1 MKNLYYAYVIRLQ
14 RSKVPHDVERFWYYE
29 TKEEAQSVA
38 NKLHG
43 YKVTVERH
51 YLPKPFQEMIK
62 ESTRY
67 PKFNQYKS

>member
-1 MKNLYYAYVIRLQ
+1 MANNYFAYVIRLQ
-14 RSKVPHDVERFWYYE
+14 RSKVLHDCERFWYYE

-43 YKVTVERH
+43 YKVNVEKH
-51 YLPKPFQEMIK
+51 CLPAPFQEMIK

-67 PKFNQYKS
+67 PKSNQ

>member
-1 MKNLYYAYVIRLQ
+1 MKYDFFAYVIRLQ
-14 RSKVPHDVERFWYYE
+14 RSKVSHDCERFWYYE

-51 YLPKPFQEMIK
+51 YLPKPFQEMTK
-62 ESTRY
+62 EGTRY
-67 PKFNQYKS
+67 PQI